1 MFRTV
6 FGLGLVAIVAM
17 FLLRLFFGIF
27 VGFFGLLIGL
37 AFLALKIALIG
48 AVIYLLIRIFSPD
61 TARRMKER
69 WSNSRS

>member
-27 VGFFGLLIGL
+27 IGFFGLLIGL

-48 AVIYLLIRIFSPD
+48 AFIYLLIRIFSPD

-69 WSNSRS
+69 WSAK

>member
-27 VGFFGLLIGL
+27 IGFFGLLIGL
-37 AFLALKIALIG
+37 AFLALKIAIIG
-48 AVIYLLIRIFSPD
+48 ALIYLVIRIFSPD

-69 WSNSRS
+69 WSNSRP

>member
-69 WSNSRS
+69 WSNSKS